1 MIGGGTLGGSPM
13 SGMRRREF
21 VGLLAGA
28 AVAWPLTVRA
38 QQPERVRRVG
48 VLMSGNEVTPEQQ
61 ARLAAFRAGLQKLGW
76 TDGANVQLHVRWSAG
91 DTDNQRASAAALI
104 GLQPDVIL
112 TATTGNLASV
122 LRATDSI
129 PVVFVQVSD
138 PLAQGFVQNLARPG
152 GNITGFAAFEFSIGG
167 KWLDLLKQMSPGLAR
182 VVVLMSPPEIDPQ
195 SKFWLRSVEAEAP
208 SLGVEVMPHH
218 LSTTSDLESA
228 MERLSR
234 QPDIG
239 LIWPT
244 GTFVTTHAQR
254 VVDLATRYRLP
265 AIYPSR
271 EFVTSG
277 GLMYYGYDQREIF
290 RQASFYVDRIL
301 KGGNPGDLPIQSPT
315 KFVFHINL
323 TTAKALGIEVP
334 EVSCCAPT
342 S

>member
-1 MIGGGTLGGSPM
+1 MF
-13 SGMRRREF
+13 GMRRRDF
-21 VGLLAGA
+21 ISLLGVTAVG
-28 AVAWPLTVRA
+28 WPLTVRA

-76 TDGANVQLHVRWSAG
+76 TDGANVQLHVRWGAG
-91 DTDNQRASAAALI
+91 NSDNQRASAAELV
-104 GLQPDVIL
+104 GLLPDVIL

-122 LRATDSI
+122 LRATSTI

-138 PLAQGFVQNLARPG
+138 PLAQGFVQSLARPG
-152 GNITGFAAFEFSIGG
+152 GNITGFSAFEFSIGG
-167 KWLDLLKQMSPGLAR
+167 KWLDLLKQMSSGLAR
-182 VVVLMSPPEIDPQ
+182 VAVLMSPPEVDPQ

-208 SLGVEVMPHH
+208 SLGVEVMTHH
-218 LSTTSDLESA
+218 LSTASNLESA

-234 QPDIG
+234 QPNIG

-244 GTFVTTHAQR
+244 GTFVTTHAKR
-254 VVDLATRYRLP
+254 IVDLARRYRLP

-271 EFVTSG
+271 EFVTNG
-277 GLMYYGYDQREIF
+277 GLMYYGYDSREIF

-323 TTAKALGIEVP
+323 TAAKALGIEVP
-334 EVSCCAPT
+334 VGLMLRADELIE
-342 S
+342 